1 MMRFAGSLG
10 GVGLLRENDLTDMKR
25 VLKDV
30 KGANRYLQGPGCV
43 YSSCS
48 NLSLSKH

>member
-1 MMRFAGSLG
+1 MMRLVGSAS
-10 GVGLLRENDLTDMKR
+10 LLRENDLTDMK
-25 VLKDV
+25 
-30 KGANRYLQGPGCV
+30 GANRRLQGPGCV